1 MIRELR
7 EAFTSMLAET
17 TWMDKDTR
25 KLAIAKVQTNVKTCR
40 MCCVSMSV
48 RAKTVRSLRQ

>member
-1 MIRELR
+1 MIRDLR

-48 RAKTVRSLRQ
+48 RAKPVRSLRQ